1 MKTTVLLFLLLLAST
16 AGAQQPT
23 APAPPAQ
30 VAQPPLQGQPPND
43 AYNADIAALNNLLTS
58 LQRVSSSAAVN
69 LARLRVDKWK
79 ADKDIKRQA
88 QNTIDSIQRNLTGA
102 IPDLIARVQAAPQD
116 LSPNFKLY
124 RNLNVVFD
132 VLAPVAESAGAFGP
146 RDQYEPLAEDVGA
159 LDQVRRSLADRL
171 DWLAGMRDGELASLR
186 QTVRAAQLARQQAP
200 PKKVVVDDTKPAK
213 PRARKPKAAAPKP
226 PQ

>member
-1 MKTTVLLFLLLLAST
+1 MKTTVLLTVLLLASV
-16 AGAQQPT
+16 ASAQQPA
-23 APAPPAQ
+23 APAPRAQAAQQPA
-30 VAQPPLQGQPPND
+30 QGQPQND

-58 LQRVSSSAAVN
+58 LQRASSSAAVN

-88 QNTIDSIQRNLTGA
+88 QSTIDSIQRNLTGA

-146 RDQYEPLAEDVGA
+146 KDQYEPLAQDVGDI
-159 LDQVRRSLADRL
+159 DQVRRSLADRL
-171 DWLAGMRDGELASLR
+171 DWLAGLRDGELASLR
-186 QTVRAAQLARQQAP
+186 QTVRAAQLARQQTP
-200 PKKVVVDDTKPAK
+200 PKKVVVDDTAPAK
-213 PRARKPKAAAPKP
+213 PRRKPKPAAPKP